1 MPAFAETKKRH
12 VGRNLVYYQFGT
24 RSYIVRKFGSAFV
37 TGENVVAPES
47 GAQEESR
54 VVRLVSRAC
63 RTDVFMGVSQ

>member
-1 MPAFAETKKRH
+1 M
-12 VGRNLVYYQFGT
+12 YYESRT

-37 TGENVVAPES
+37 IGENVVAPEE